1 MPTLEHLKICKIKD
15 LMFFAL
21 LSLKLQK
28 KEKQI
33 YKPDSTPFFRVI
45 SLWVH
50 DLSQFRGLV
59 SMGHVA
65 FRKPLH

>member
-28 KEKQI
+28 EKQI
-33 YKPDSTPFFRVI
+33 YKPDSTFSGYIF
-45 SLWVH
+45 
-50 DLSQFRGLV
+50 
-59 SMGHVA
+59 MGARSEPIPCLYQWDTWHFESRYV
-65 FRKPLH
+65 R